1 MSAVDVRPAPARIT
15 SQPVTLGRATRAEL
29 VKFTTLRS
37 TVVVLAVAL
46 AALPVVAMIV
56 AHHTRHA
63 TPAIDANDLVASAPL
78 QGWYLGQ
85 LLIGAL
91 GVLFVTG
98 EYSTGQIRATMH
110 AVPRRTPVL
119 WAKLSVLLAMTLV
132 PLVTMTVVSFLA
144 AEAYISRYRIGYS
157 LSDPNAARVAIGT
170 GVYLALIGVLGMMI
184 GWLVRST
191 PGALVTFIAT
201 ILVIPVLFSQ
211 VFGTWGKHVAEVLPA
226 QAGSA
231 FITIIPDGYSLRPWP
246 GLAVMLAWIALA
258 SAAALVTLHRRDV

>member
-1 MSAVDVRPAPARIT
+1 MSAVAVTPAPARVVSKPI
-15 SQPVTLGRATRAEL
+15 TLGRSIRAEV

-46 AALPVVAMIV
+46 VALPVVAMIV
-56 AHHTRHA
+56 AHNTRHA
-63 TPAIDANDLVASAPL
+63 TPTIDPNDLVASAPL

-119 WAKLSVLLAMTLV
+119 WAKLSVLLGMTLV
-132 PLVTMTVVSFLA
+132 PLVAMSVVAFVA
-144 AEAYISRYRIGYS
+144 AEAYISRYRPGYS
-157 LSDPNAARVAIGT
+157 LSDPSAARVVIGT

-201 ILVIPVLFSQ
+201 ILVMPLLFGQVL
-211 VFGTWGKHVAEVLPA
+211 GTWGKHVAEVLPA

-246 GLAVMLAWIALA
+246 GIAVMMAWLVLFT
-258 SAAALVTLHRRDV
+258 AAALITLRHRDV